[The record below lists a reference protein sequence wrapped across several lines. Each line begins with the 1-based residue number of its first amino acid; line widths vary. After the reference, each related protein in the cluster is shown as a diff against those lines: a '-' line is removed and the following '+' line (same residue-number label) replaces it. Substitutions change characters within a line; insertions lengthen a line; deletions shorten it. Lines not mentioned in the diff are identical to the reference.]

1 LRHRTEWTCSNCP
14 CVIIVA
20 WDADQTEDV
29 REHRGVDGKP
39 CPRHAHLSHA
49 DRYPVLLAESA
60 AASRAA
66 ADAAAGDD
74 LLPG

>member
-1 LRHRTEWTCSNCP
+1 MLQRTEWTCAACP
-14 CVIIVA
+14 CVIVYE
-20 WDADQTEDV
+20 WDSTQSEDERV
-29 REHRGVDGKP
+29 HRGVGGKP

-74 LLPG
+74 PLPG